1 MTAGG
6 AWPSADNPQPSQT
19 TPDFDAMTHQER
31 DRWLKNHG
39 TPRAVKLPPEARPIL
54 VAAIASFVWFV
65 LLSPLVSAPWGSN
78 LDPDPVDSGTAT
90 VTTCHPFFSY
100 PCT

>member
-31 DRWLKNHG
+31 DRWLKN
-39 TPRAVKLPPEARPIL
+39 
-54 VAAIASFVWFV
+54 
-65 LLSPLVSAPWGSN
+65 PLVSAPWGSN